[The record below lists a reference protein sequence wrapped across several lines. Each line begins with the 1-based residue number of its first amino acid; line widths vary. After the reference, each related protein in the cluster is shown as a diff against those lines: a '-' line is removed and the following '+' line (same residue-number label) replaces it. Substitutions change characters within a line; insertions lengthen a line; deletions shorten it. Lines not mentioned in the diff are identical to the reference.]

1 MGERKNIFL
10 LARRGHERDEDQ
22 LTELL
27 AFLWQQEAETLPRWL
42 SSLDDTLSS
51 STPWEIQTQFVI
63 PSSSRRPDILLT
75 NGGEAG
81 FSSRSRSTLP
91 KVWNLSLIHI

>member
-42 SSLDDTLSS
+42 SSLDRHALVVNALGD
-51 STPWEIQTQFVI
+51 PNPVC
-63 PSSSRRPDILLT
+63 D
-75 NGGEAG
+75 
-81 FSSRSRSTLP
+81 
-91 KVWNLSLIHI
+91 SLIQQAARHPSDEWR